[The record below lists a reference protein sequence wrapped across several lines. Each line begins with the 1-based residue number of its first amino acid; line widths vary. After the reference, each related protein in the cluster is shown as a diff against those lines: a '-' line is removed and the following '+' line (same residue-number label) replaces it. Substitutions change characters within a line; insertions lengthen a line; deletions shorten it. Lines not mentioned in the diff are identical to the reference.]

1 MSFNDPK
8 GVAMTIDAAAPAEI
22 PDSRPRKRSRWLAV
36 YGSDTSISFAGFLLL
51 ACLWELAVYLFKIPD
66 YVLPA
71 PSAIAMSLYHGIISG
86 IFFYNFLVTAF
97 QTLAGFFLAAIVGT
111 ALGAVVAQFGIVER
125 VVYPWLVALQ
135 TLPKIAI
142 APLII
147 IWAGYGIPSKIIIVA
162 LVAIFPVLVNTIM
175 GLKSCDQGKL
185 DLMRSLGAGRW
196 ETFRTVRL
204 PNALPFVFAGL
215 NVAIVLAIL
224 GSIVGE
230 FVGSKAGLGN
240 MILEANF
247 QFDVARI
254 FAVLVILGVFGVVL
268 SQLMNAVQNHFLFW
282 NKGLT

>member
-1 MSFNDPK
+1 MSLD
-8 GVAMTIDAAAPAEI
+8 ATAAAEI
-22 PDSRPRKRSRWLAV
+22 LASRKRERLRWLSV
-36 YGSDTSISFAGFLLL
+36 STTDSLISFGGFVML
-51 ACLWELAVYLFKIPD
+51 ALIWELAVDLFKIPD
-66 YVLPA
+66 FILPA
-71 PSAIAMSLYHGIISG
+71 PSAIAVSLYNGFASG
-86 IFFYNFLVTAF
+86 LFVYNFFVTAF
-97 QTLAGFFLAAIVGT
+97 QTIAGFLLAAVVGT
-111 ALGAVVAQFGIVER
+111 AIGAVVAQFRIVER
-125 VVYPWLVALQ
+125 IVYPWLVALQ

-147 IWAGYGIPSKIIIVA
+147 IWAGYGVGSKVIIVA

-204 PNALPFVFAGL
+204 PNALPFIFAGL

-240 MILEANF
+240 LILEANF

-254 FAVLVILGVFGVVL
+254 FAVLVVLGVFGVVL
-268 SQLMNAVQNHFLFW
+268 SLLMRMAQNHFLFW
-282 NKGLT
+282 NKSLS

>member
-1 MSFNDPK
+1 MSLD
-8 GVAMTIDAAAPAEI
+8 ASAAAEI
-22 PDSRPRKRSRWLAV
+22 IASRKRERLRWLSV
-36 YGSDTSISFAGFLLL
+36 SSTDSLISFGGFAMLVLI
-51 ACLWELAVYLFKIPD
+51 WEVSVKLFKVPD
-66 YVLPA
+66 FILPA
-71 PSAIAMSLYHGIISG
+71 PSAIAVSLYSG
-86 IFFYNFLVTAF
+86 IASGLFVTNFLVTAF
-97 QTLAGFFLAAIVGT
+97 QTIAGFLLAAVIGT
-111 ALGAVVAQFGIVER
+111 AIGAVVAQFKIIER
-125 VVYPWLVALQ
+125 IVYPWLVALQ

-147 IWAGYGIPSKIIIVA
+147 IWAGYGIGSKIIIVA

-204 PNALPFVFAGL
+204 PNAMPFIFAGL

-240 MILEANF
+240 LILEANF

-254 FAVLVILGVFGVVL
+254 FAVLVVLGVFGVVL
-268 SQLMNAVQNHFLFW
+268 SLIMRIAQSHFLFW
-282 NKGLT
+282 NKSLT

>member
-1 MSFNDPK
+1 MSLD
-8 GVAMTIDAAAPAEI
+8 ATAAAEI
-22 PDSRPRKRSRWLAV
+22 IASRKRERLRWLSV
-36 YGSDTSISFAGFLLL
+36 SSTDSLISFGGFAMLVLI
-51 ACLWELAVYLFKIPD
+51 WEVSVNLFKVPD
-66 YVLPA
+66 FILPA
-71 PSAIAMSLYHGIISG
+71 PSAIAVSLYSG
-86 IFFYNFLVTAF
+86 IASGLFVTNFLVTAF
-97 QTLAGFFLAAIVGT
+97 QTIAGFLLAAVIGT
-111 ALGAVVAQFGIVER
+111 AIGAVVAQFKIIER
-125 VVYPWLVALQ
+125 IVYPWLVALQ

-147 IWAGYGIPSKIIIVA
+147 IWAGYGIGSKIIIVA

-204 PNALPFVFAGL
+204 PNAMPFIFAGL

-240 MILEANF
+240 LILEANF

-254 FAVLVILGVFGVVL
+254 FAVLVVLGVFGVVL
-268 SQLMNAVQNHFLFW
+268 SLIMRIAQSHFLFW
-282 NKGLT
+282 NKSLT

>member
-1 MSFNDPK
+1 M
-8 GVAMTIDAAAPAEI
+8 AIDASAAAEI
-22 PDSRPRKRSRWLAV
+22 LASRKRERLRWKAFTS
-36 YGSDTSISFAGFLLL
+36 SDTLVSFLGFVLL
-51 ACLWELAVYLFKIPD
+51 ASVWEAAVYLFAIPD
-66 YVLPA
+66 FILPA
-71 PSAIAMSLYHGIISG
+71 PSAIALSLYRGLASG
-86 IFFYNFLVTAF
+86 VFVYNFLVTAF
-97 QTLAGFFLAAIVGT
+97 QTLVGFVIAAVIGT
-111 ALGAVVAQFGIVER
+111 AIGAAVAQFSIIER

-135 TLPKIAI
+135 TLPKIAL

-147 IWAGYGIPSKIIIVA
+147 IWAGYGISSKIIIVTLA
-162 LVAIFPVLVNTIM
+162 AIFPVLVNTIM

-204 PNALPFVFAGL
+204 PNALPFIFAGL

-240 MILEANF
+240 LILEANF

-254 FAVLVILGVFGVVL
+254 FAVLVILGVFGVFL
-268 SQLMNAVQNHFLFW
+268 SHLMRMAQRHFLFW
-282 NKGLT
+282 NKALT

>member
-1 MSFNDPK
+1 
-8 GVAMTIDAAAPAEI
+8 MTIDATAATKMLA
-22 PDSRPRKRSRWLAV
+22 SRKRKRPRWITSSS
-36 YGSDTSISFAGFLLL
+36 SDSLISLIGFVVL
-51 ACLWELAVYLFKIPD
+51 ACAWELAVYLFEIPG
-66 YVLPA
+66 YILPA
-71 PSAIAMSLYHGIISG
+71 PSAIATSLYNGFVSG
-86 IFFYNFLVTAF
+86 IFVYNLLVTAF

-111 ALGAVVAQFGIVER
+111 ALGALVAQFDIVER

-135 TLPKIAI
+135 ALPKIAI

-147 IWAGYGIPSKIIIVA
+147 IWAGYGIASKIIIVA

-185 DLMRSLGAGRW
+185 DLMRALGAGRW
-196 ETFRTVRL
+196 ETFRSVRL
-204 PNALPFVFAGL
+204 PNALPFIFAGL

-240 MILEANF
+240 LILEANF

-254 FAVLVILGVFGVVL
+254 FAVLVILGGFGVVL
-268 SQLMNAVQNHFLFW
+268 SKLMGIVQDYFLFW
-282 NKGLT
+282 NKGLV

>member
-1 MSFNDPK
+1 M
-8 GVAMTIDAAAPAEI
+8 AIDASAAAEI
-22 PDSRPRKRSRWLAV
+22 LASRKRHRLQWKAFAS
-36 YGSDTSISFAGFLLL
+36 SDTLISFLGFVLL
-51 ACLWELAVYLFKIPD
+51 ACVWEAAVYVFAIPD
-66 YVLPA
+66 FILPA
-71 PSAIAMSLYHGIISG
+71 PSAIALSLYRGLASG
-86 IFFYNFLVTAF
+86 VFVYNFLVTAF
-97 QTLAGFFLAAIVGT
+97 QTLVGFVIAAVVGT
-111 ALGAVVAQFGIVER
+111 AIGAAVAQFSIIER

-135 TLPKIAI
+135 TLPKIAL

-147 IWAGYGIPSKIIIVA
+147 IWAGYGISSKIIIVTLA
-162 LVAIFPVLVNTIM
+162 AIFPVLVNTIM

-204 PNALPFVFAGL
+204 PNALPFIFAGL

-240 MILEANF
+240 LILEANF

-254 FAVLVILGVFGVVL
+254 FAVLVILGVFGVFL
-268 SQLMNAVQNHFLFW
+268 SHLMRMAQRHFLFW
-282 NKGLT
+282 NKALT

>member
-1 MSFNDPK
+1 
-8 GVAMTIDAAAPAEI
+8 MTIDATAAEKI
-22 PDSRPRKRSRWLAV
+22 LVSRKRERLRWS
-36 YGSDTSISFAGFLLL
+36 SDILISFVGFVLL
-51 ACLWELAVYLFKIPD
+51 ACVWELAVYFFKIPD

-71 PSAIAMSLYHGIISG
+71 PSAIAISLYNGVVSG
-86 IFFYNFLVTAF
+86 VFFYNFLVTAF
-97 QTLAGFFLAAIVGT
+97 QTLAGFFLAVIVGT
-111 ALGAVVAQFGIVER
+111 ALGAVVAQFDIVER
-125 VVYPWLVALQ
+125 IVYPWLVALQ

-147 IWAGYGIPSKIIIVA
+147 IWAGYGITSKVIIVA

-175 GLKSCDQGKL
+175 GLQSCDQGKL

-204 PNALPFVFAGL
+204 PNALPFIFAGL
-215 NVAIVLAIL
+215 NVAIVLAVL

-240 MILEANF
+240 LILEANF

-268 SQLMNAVQNHFLFW
+268 SQLMSVLQNRFLFW
-282 NKGLT
+282 NKGIT

>member
-1 MSFNDPK
+1 M
-8 GVAMTIDAAAPAEI
+8 AIDASAATEI
-22 PDSRPRKRSRWLAV
+22 MASRKRHRLQWKAFAS
-36 YGSDTSISFAGFLLL
+36 SDTLVSFLGFLLL
-51 ACLWELAVYLFKIPD
+51 AGVWEAAVYLFKIPD
-66 YVLPA
+66 FILPA
-71 PSAIAMSLYHGIISG
+71 PSAIALSLYRGLASG
-86 IFFYNFLVTAF
+86 VFVYNFLVTAF
-97 QTLAGFFLAAIVGT
+97 QTLVGFVIAAVIGT
-111 ALGAVVAQFGIVER
+111 AIGAAVAQFSIVER

-135 TLPKIAI
+135 TLPKIAL

-147 IWAGYGIPSKIIIVA
+147 IWAGYGISSKIIIVA
-162 LVAIFPVLVNTIM
+162 LAAIFPVLVNTIM

-204 PNALPFVFAGL
+204 PNALPFIFAGL

-240 MILEANF
+240 LILEANF

-254 FAVLVILGVFGVVL
+254 FAVLVILGVFGVFL
-268 SQLMNAVQNHFLFW
+268 SHLMRVAQRHFLFW
-282 NKGLT
+282 NKALT

>member
-1 MSFNDPK
+1 M
-8 GVAMTIDAAAPAEI
+8 AIDAPAAADI
-22 PDSRPRKRSRWLAV
+22 MASRKRHRLQWKALAS
-36 YGSDTSISFAGFLLL
+36 SDTLVSFLGFVLF
-51 ACLWELAVYLFKIPD
+51 ACVWEAAVYLFQIPD
-66 YVLPA
+66 FILPA
-71 PSAIAMSLYHGIISG
+71 PSAIALSLYRGLVSG
-86 IFFYNFLVTAF
+86 VFVYNFLVTAF
-97 QTLAGFFLAAIVGT
+97 QTLVGFVIAAVIGT
-111 ALGAVVAQFGIVER
+111 AIGAAVAQFSIIER

-135 TLPKIAI
+135 TLPKIAL

-147 IWAGYGIPSKIIIVA
+147 IWAGYGISSKIIIVA
-162 LVAIFPVLVNTIM
+162 LAAIFPVLVNTIM

-204 PNALPFVFAGL
+204 PNALPFIFAGL

-240 MILEANF
+240 LILEANF

-268 SQLMNAVQNHFLFW
+268 SHLMRMAQRHFLFW
-282 NKGLT
+282 NKALT

>member
-1 MSFNDPK
+1 M
-8 GVAMTIDAAAPAEI
+8 AIDASAAAEI
-22 PDSRPRKRSRWLAV
+22 LASRKRERLRWKAFTN
-36 YGSDTSISFAGFLLL
+36 SDTLVSLLGFVLL
-51 ACLWELAVYLFKIPD
+51 ACIWEAAVYLFAIPD
-66 YVLPA
+66 FILPA
-71 PSAIAMSLYHGIISG
+71 PSAIALSLYHGLVSG
-86 IFFYNFLVTAF
+86 VFVYNFLVTAF
-97 QTLAGFFLAAIVGT
+97 QTLVGFVIAAVIGT
-111 ALGAVVAQFGIVER
+111 AIGAAVAQFIIIER

-135 TLPKIAI
+135 TLPKIAL

-147 IWAGYGIPSKIIIVA
+147 IWAGYGISSKIIIVTLA
-162 LVAIFPVLVNTIM
+162 AIFPVLVNTIM

-204 PNALPFVFAGL
+204 PNALPFIFAGL

-240 MILEANF
+240 LILEANF

-254 FAVLVILGVFGVVL
+254 FAVLVILGVFGVLL
-268 SQLMNAVQNHFLFW
+268 SHLMRMAQRHFLFW
-282 NKGLT
+282 NKALT

>member
-1 MSFNDPK
+1 M
-8 GVAMTIDAAAPAEI
+8 AIDASAAAEI
-22 PDSRPRKRSRWLAV
+22 LASRKRERLRWKAFTN
-36 YGSDTSISFAGFLLL
+36 SDTLVSFLGFVVF
-51 ACLWELAVYLFKIPD
+51 ACVWEAAVYLFAIPD
-66 YVLPA
+66 FILPA
-71 PSAIAMSLYHGIISG
+71 PSAIALSLYRGLVSG
-86 IFFYNFLVTAF
+86 IFIYNFLVTAF
-97 QTLAGFFLAAIVGT
+97 QTLVGFFVAAIIGT
-111 ALGAVVAQFGIVER
+111 AVGAAVAQFSIIER

-135 TLPKIAI
+135 TLPKIAL

-147 IWAGYGIPSKIIIVA
+147 IWAGYGISSKIIIVVLA
-162 LVAIFPVLVNTIM
+162 AIFPVLVNTIM

-204 PNALPFVFAGL
+204 PNALPFIFAGL

-240 MILEANF
+240 LILEANF

-254 FAVLVILGVFGVVL
+254 FAVLVILGVFGVFL
-268 SQLMNAVQNHFLFW
+268 SHLMRMAQRHFLFW
-282 NKGLT
+282 NKALS